1 MEPAFWWDLRF
12 IGVSSMSSSSLSSVQ
27 DVSERAAW
35 GVLVCEP
42 QHREADPG
50 GPNHPG
56 GPRVSS
62 LLQRAAGGS
71 RATHPAD
78 AVNLQPAAGAWH
90 RPPPLS
96 KAGRA
101 RRALAWW
108 VEGGFSRSSDTCI
121 YIWKETST
129 ELSTPPPAPPTPPLP
144 AFPLPSWRCLHPPSS
159 SPCWAGSGWLQC
171 GAGVKVWE
179 REKRNFYF

>member
-1 MEPAFWWDLRF
+1 M
-12 IGVSSMSSSSLSSVQ
+12 SSSLSSVQ
-27 DVSERAAW
+27 DVSERATW

-71 RATHPAD
+71 RGTHPAG
-78 AVNLQPAAGAWH
+78 AVNLQPAGAWH

-129 ELSTPPPAPPTPPLP
+129 ELSTHTPAPPSPTTRL
-144 AFPLPSWRCLHPPSS
+144 PPSQLEMPAPS
-159 SPCWAGSGWLQC
+159 LLESLLGRK
-171 GAGVKVWE
+171 GVVAVAE
-179 REKRNFYF
+179 LG

>member
-1 MEPAFWWDLRF
+1 
-12 IGVSSMSSSSLSSVQ
+12 MSSSSLSSVQ

-129 ELSTPPPAPPTPPLP
+129 ELSTPPRPPNPPTPRLP
-144 AFPLPSWRCLHPPSS
+144 PPQLEMPAPSLLESLLGRKRVVAVRSWGKGLGEGKKKFLFLN
-159 SPCWAGSGWLQC
+159 PCVSFA
-171 GAGVKVWE
+171 
-179 REKRNFYF
+179 